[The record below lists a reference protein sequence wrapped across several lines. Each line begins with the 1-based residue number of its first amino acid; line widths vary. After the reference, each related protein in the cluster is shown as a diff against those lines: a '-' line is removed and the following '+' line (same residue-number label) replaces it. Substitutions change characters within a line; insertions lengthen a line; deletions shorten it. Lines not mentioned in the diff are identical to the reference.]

1 MIKKNKN
8 TNFDKIISKRKSLTA
23 SGKGK
28 AAIWTRVSSEE
39 QFKSNSSIDTQLSAC
54 YQYCEQ
60 HNKEVKCEF
69 GGTFESAKKAGEK
82 FLDMVGCVLN
92 DPEID
97 TIVVFDIDR
106 FSRNLEE
113 GLTYK
118 SQLNKSGVCLTSVNQ
133 PIDQNNLLAKHIE
146 AILLI
151 VADIDNAM
159 RRHKCQEG
167 MIACINRGEWY
178 SKPPLGY
185 TSKKVNR
192 EHRLTINEDGR
203 ILKNA
208 WEWIANE
215 PSITQSRIIERL
227 KARGLTITKQH
238 LSACLR
244 NCFYCGRLEHK
255 YLEGRVIKGKQ
266 EQLISEALFDKVQ
279 QILDGNNNAGYEV
292 AAETPQ
298 YPLKGHVYYN
308 GHLMTGYP
316 VKKKNKDHYNHYYK
330 YSGKDGSVNVSA
342 KELHAKYIELLNQFK
357 VPKELI
363 PVLVE
368 VIKAKFAEKE
378 GMQAT
383 EQSNIKKNIA
393 TLQTQIKKTK
403 RNYAIGKIDEDVYKD
418 VIADLERDLH
428 KVEGEL
434 ERASVNLSNLAT
446 YIDDTIAF
454 ACNLSSYWQKMD
466 FEMCQGIQKL
476 VFPEGVKWDKESRS
490 YRTIN
495 HNSFFEILYCVSDS
509 YNNRREKRGQ
519 ILRLVL
525 FSSGGRTRTSDL
537 RVMSPTSCQLLYPAM
552 YRQMVN
558 RPIFLICEC
567 KDRAFFPYFQIFL

>member
-1 MIKKNKN
+1 MIKKSKN
-8 TNFDKIISKRKSLTA
+8 TNFDEIISKRKSLTA

-298 YPLKGHVYYN
+298 FPLKGHIYYN
-308 GHLMTGYP
+308 GHLLTGYT
-316 VKKKNKDHYNHYYK
+316 VKKKNIDYYK

-363 PVLVE
+363 PILVE

-428 KVEGEL
+428 KAEGEL

-490 YRTIN
+490 YRTTN
-495 HNSFFEILYCVSDS
+495 YNSFFEILYCVSDS
-509 YNNRREKRGQ
+509 YKNRQEKEKDKSQ
-519 ILRLVL
+519 DLSSLVA
-525 FSSGGRTRTSDL
+525 GGGL
-537 RVMSPTSCQLLYPAM
+537 EPPTSGL
-552 YRQMVN
+552 
-558 RPIFLICEC
+558 
-567 KDRAFFPYFQIFL
+567 

>member
-1 MIKKNKN
+1 MIKKSKN
-8 TNFDKIISKRKSLTA
+8 TNFDEIISKRKSLTA

-208 WEWIANE
+208 WKWIANE

-363 PVLVE
+363 NILVE

-428 KVEGEL
+428 KAEGEL
-434 ERASVNLSNLAT
+434 GRASVNLSNLAT

-454 ACNLSSYWQKMD
+454 ACNLGSYWQKMD

-490 YRTIN
+490 YRTTN
-495 HNSFFEILYCVSDS
+495 YNSFFEILHCVSDS
-509 YNNRREKRGQ
+509 YKNEMKKETDKSCD
-519 ILRLVL
+519 LSVLVA
-525 FSSGGRTRTSDL
+525 GGGL
-537 RVMSPTSCQLLYPAM
+537 EPPTSGL
-552 YRQMVN
+552 
-558 RPIFLICEC
+558 
-567 KDRAFFPYFQIFL
+567 

>member
-1 MIKKNKN
+1 MIKKSKN
-8 TNFDKIISKRKSLTA
+8 TNFDEIISKRKSLTA

-178 SKPPLGY
+178 SKPPCGY
-185 TSKKVNR
+185 TSKKVDR
-192 EHRLTINEDGR
+192 EHRVTINEEGR

-215 PSITQSRIIERL
+215 PNITQAKIIERL
-227 KARGLTITKQH
+227 KARGLTMTKQH

-244 NCFYCGRLEHK
+244 NPFYCGRLEHK
-255 YLEGRVIKGKQ
+255 YLEGKVIRGKQ

-279 QILDGNNNAGYEV
+279 QILDGNNNAGYEI
-292 AAETPQ
+292 AAETPRF
-298 YPLKGHVYYN
+298 PLKGHIYYN
-308 GHLMTGYP
+308 GHLMTGYT
-316 VKKKNKDHYNHYYK
+316 VKKKNLDYYK
-330 YSGKDGSVNVSA
+330 FSGTGGAVNVSA
-342 KELHAKYIELLNQFK
+342 KEMHAKYVELLNQFK
-357 VPKELI
+357 LPEELLPI
-363 PVLVE
+363 LTDVLR
-368 VIKAKFAEKE
+368 KKFAEKE
-378 GMQAT
+378 MDQ
-383 EQSNIKKNIA
+383 EIDVSNIKKRIA
-393 TLQTQIKKTK
+393 TLTTNIKTVKK
-403 RNYAIGKIDEDVYKD
+403 RYAIGKIDEDVYCD
-418 VIADLERDLH
+418 AISDLENDMREAKL
-428 KVEGEL
+428 EL
-434 ERASVNLSNLAT
+434 DKASVNLSNLAT

-454 ACNLSSYWQKMD
+454 ACNLGSYWQKMD

-490 YRTIN
+490 YLTTN

-509 YNNRREKRGQ
+509 YKNRREKEKDKSCD
-519 ILRLVL
+519 LSSLVA
-525 FSSGGRTRTSDL
+525 GGGL
-537 RVMSPTSCQLLYPAM
+537 EPPTSGL
-552 YRQMVN
+552 
-558 RPIFLICEC
+558 
-567 KDRAFFPYFQIFL
+567 

>member
-1 MIKKNKN
+1 MIKKSKN

-39 QFKSNSSIDTQLSAC
+39 QFKSNNSIDTQLSAC
-54 YQYCEQ
+54 HQYCKQ

-192 EHRLTINEDGR
+192 EHKLTVNEDGR

-255 YLEGRVIKGKQ
+255 YLEGRVIRGKQ
-266 EQLISEALFDKVQ
+266 EQLISEAIFDKVQ

-298 YPLKGHVYYN
+298 FPLKGHIYYN
-308 GHLMTGYP
+308 NHLLTGYT
-316 VKKKNKDHYNHYYK
+316 VKKKNIDYYK

-363 PVLVE
+363 PILVE

-428 KVEGEL
+428 KAEGEL

-454 ACNLSSYWQKMD
+454 ACNLSSYWQKMN

-490 YRTIN
+490 YRTTN
-495 HNSFFEILYCVSDS
+495 YNLFFEILHCVSDS
-509 YNNRREKRGQ
+509 YKNRQEKEKDKSCD
-519 ILRLVL
+519 LSSLVA
-525 FSSGGRTRTSDL
+525 GGGL
-537 RVMSPTSCQLLYPAM
+537 EPPTSGL
-552 YRQMVN
+552 
-558 RPIFLICEC
+558 
-567 KDRAFFPYFQIFL
+567 